1 MKQFGG
7 FIKTTGKDLWRAIAR
22 FPLTV
27 LCLAGIT
34 AISCYVIYLRNTP
47 PLILEKLALTFL
59 VAAILA
65 MAAQFAVENVSKLGT
80 LRAAAHI
87 VSAALAVGFFFLL
100 RPAPR
105 IGSEIGVRS
114 AVAVFALICAILWLP
129 SVNGR
134 TDFNRVALT
143 HFKAV
148 FTSALYAAVLSGGI
162 AAIISAVDILLFH
175 VDSVVYRYMLSVVW
189 ILFAGVC
196 DLSLL
201 PEFGREEDA
210 QREERAGKY
219 PRFLE
224 ILISYIAIPLMG
236 AYTVVLTAYFVKILI
251 THKWPSG
258 QLGPLILAYS
268 AVGLVLLVLASL
280 AQNRFAVWYRRLF
293 PKALVPI
300 VILQMV
306 SVGIRLR
313 AYGVTESRYYLA
325 LFGIFSLVIGVI
337 LSFRPVAGNRLIAL
351 LAAGFAVV
359 SIIPPVDAFNVSRH
373 SQISRLERILQAE
386 GMLSGGVLTPKS
398 SASEETKK
406 ETTSIL
412 SYLDGRAV
420 LDQLSWLPEN
430 FEIYED
436 METTFGFASTYSGY
450 DPNTKY
456 SQLFLAP
463 NELLA
468 ISGYDVSTNLN
479 SSRYDSDNRPVS
491 FTVRDIAY
499 RMSVSRISDQDARVS
514 VQTADGTELVG
525 TDLYSFSRTL
535 IDTTPDSKSGLPAE
549 QLTLDTEQNGYRLR
563 VIFQSINV
571 DSGSSGMNI
580 DYSMTVL
587 FGAP

>member
-7 FIKTTGKDLWRAIAR
+7 FIKTTGKDLSRAIAR

-34 AISCYVIYLRNTP
+34 AISCYVIFLRNTP

-59 VAAILA
+59 VAAVLA
-65 MAAQFAVENVSKLGT
+65 MAAQFAVENVSKLGA

-129 SVNGR
+129 SVNGK

-162 AAIISAVDILLFH
+162 AAIISAVDILLFQ

-189 ILFAGVC
+189 FLFAGIC

-236 AYTVVLTAYFVKILI
+236 AYTAVLGAYFVKILM

-280 AQNRFAVWYRRLF
+280 AQNRFAVWYRKLF

-325 LFGIFSLVIGVI
+325 LFGIFSLAIGVI
-337 LSFRPVAGNRLIAL
+337 LSIRPVTGNRLIAL
-351 LAAGFAVV
+351 LAAGFAVI
-359 SIIPPVDAFNVSRH
+359 SIIPPVDAFSVSRH

-386 GMLSGGVLTPKS
+386 GMLSGDVLTPKPN
-398 SASEETKK
+398 ASDETKK

-412 SYLDGRAV
+412 SYLEGHAA
-420 LDQLSWLPEN
+420 LDQLSWLPQD
-430 FEIYED
+430 FELYED
-436 METTFGFASTYSGY
+436 MRTTFGFDSTYSGY

-456 SQLFLAP
+456 SQFSIAP
-463 NELLA
+463 NA
-468 ISGYDVSTNLN
+468 PMPISGYDISANLN
-479 SSRYDSDNRPVS
+479 SGRYDLDNQFSS
-491 FTVRDIAY
+491 FTVRDNAY
-499 RMSVSRISDQDARVS
+499 RMSASRISDRDARVS
-514 VQTADGTELVG
+514 VQAADGTELVG
-525 TDLYSFSRTL
+525 TDLYNFTRTL
-535 IDTTPDSKSGLPAE
+535 IDTAPDSMNGLPAE

-563 VIFQSINV
+563 IIFQNINV
-571 DSGSSGMNI
+571 DFSSSGIGI
-580 DYSMTVL
+580 DYSITVL

>member
-7 FIKTTGKDLWRAIAR
+7 FIKTTGKDLSRAIAR

-34 AISCYVIYLRNTP
+34 AVSCYVIFLRNTP

-59 VAAILA
+59 VAAVLA
-65 MAAQFAVENVSKLGT
+65 MAAQFAVENASKLGA

-87 VSAALAVGFFFLL
+87 VSVVLAVGFFFLL
-100 RPAPR
+100 WPAPR

-114 AVAVFALICAILWLP
+114 AVTVFALICVILWLP
-129 SVNGR
+129 SKNGK

-162 AAIISAVDILLFH
+162 AATLSAVDILLFQ

-189 ILFAGVC
+189 ILFAGIC

-224 ILISYIAIPLMG
+224 ILISYIAVPLMG
-236 AYTVVLTAYFVKILI
+236 AYTAVLAAYFVKILM

-268 AVGLVLLVLASL
+268 AVGLILLVLASL
-280 AQNRFAVWYRRLF
+280 PQNRFAVWYRRLF

-325 LFGIFSLVIGVI
+325 LFGIFSLVIGVL
-337 LSFRPVAGNRLIAL
+337 LSVRPVAGNRLIAL
-351 LAAGFAVV
+351 LAAGFAVI
-359 SIIPPVDAFNVSRH
+359 SIIPPVDAFSVSRH
-373 SQISRLERILQAE
+373 SQISRLERILQSE

-412 SYLDGRAV
+412 SYLEGHAA
-420 LDQLSWLPEN
+420 LDRISWLPQD
-430 FEIYED
+430 FELYED

-456 SQLFLAP
+456 NQFFLAP
-463 NELLA
+463 NAPLP
-468 ISGYDVSTNLN
+468 ISGYDISVNCN
-479 SSRYDSDNRPVS
+479 SSRYDSDTQFS
-491 FTVRDIAY
+491 TFTVRDNAY
-499 RMSVSRISDQDARVS
+499 RMSASRISDRDARVS
-514 VQTADGTELVG
+514 VQAADGTELVG
-525 TDLYSFSRTL
+525 TNLYDFTRTL
-535 IDTTPDSKSGLPAE
+535 IDTAPDSGNGLPAE
-549 QLTLDTEQNGYRLR
+549 QLTLDAEQNGYRLR
-563 VIFQSINV
+563 VIFQNISA
-571 DSGSSGMNI
+571 DFGSSGTGI

>member
-7 FIKTTGKDLWRAIAR
+7 FIKTTGKDLSRAIAR

-27 LCLAGIT
+27 LCLTGIT
-34 AISCYVIYLRNTP
+34 AVSCYVIFLRSTP

-59 VAAILA
+59 VAAVLS
-65 MAAQFAVENVSKLGT
+65 MAAQFAVENASRLGA

-87 VSAALAVGFFFLL
+87 VSVALAVGFFALL
-100 RPAPR
+100 WPAPR

-162 AAIISAVDILLFH
+162 AAILGTVDILLFQ

-189 ILFAGVC
+189 ILFAGIC

-210 QREERAGKY
+210 RREERAGKY

-236 AYTVVLTAYFVKILI
+236 AYTAVLTAYFVKILV
-251 THKWPSG
+251 TRKWPAG
-258 QLGPLILAYS
+258 QLGPMILAYS
-268 AVGLVLLVLASL
+268 AVGLILLVLASL
-280 AQNRFAVWYRRLF
+280 AQNRLAVWYRRLF
-293 PKALVPI
+293 PRALIPI

-325 LFGIFSLVIGVI
+325 LFGVFSLIIGVV
-337 LSFRPVAGNRLIAL
+337 LSVRPLTGNRLIAL
-351 LAAGFAVV
+351 LAAGFAIT
-359 SIIPPVDAFNVSRH
+359 SIIPPVDAFSVSRH
-373 SQISRLERILQAE
+373 SQISRLERILQSE

-398 SASEETKK
+398 SASEETKR

-412 SYLDGRAV
+412 SYLEGRDA
-420 LDQLSWLPEN
+420 LDQLSWLPQN
-430 FEIYED
+430 FELYED
-436 METTFGFASTYSGY
+436 METTFGFASAYSGY
-450 DPNTKY
+450 DPNTRY
-456 SQLFLAP
+456 NQFFIEPSVPLP
-463 NELLA
+463 
-468 ISGYDVSTNLN
+468 ISGYDISANL
-479 SSRYDSDNRPVS
+479 SSGRYDSDDQPIS

-499 RMSVSRISDQDARVS
+499 RMSVSRVSDRDARVS
-514 VQTADGTELVG
+514 VQTSDGTELIG
-525 TDLYSFSRTL
+525 TDLYDFTRAL
-535 IDTTPDSKSGLPAE
+535 IDAASDSKSGLPAE

-571 DSGSSGMNI
+571 DSGSSGI
-580 DYSMTVL
+580 GVDYSMTVL